1 MHECKLAYEDAS
13 SHFNTFL
20 VNDGVNSE
28 EMSSIFKLYIYCL
41 LRTYIVL
48 YFKTCIDIIIA

>member
-41 LRTYIVL
+41 LRT
-48 YFKTCIDIIIA
+48 CI